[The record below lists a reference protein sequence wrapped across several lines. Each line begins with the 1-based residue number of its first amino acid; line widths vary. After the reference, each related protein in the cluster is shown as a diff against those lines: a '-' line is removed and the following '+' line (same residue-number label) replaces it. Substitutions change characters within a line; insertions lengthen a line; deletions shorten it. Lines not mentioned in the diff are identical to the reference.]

1 MIRAL
6 DKLDQERK
14 LRIFKAAETFIEEKT
29 L

>member
-6 DKLDQERK
+6 DKLDNDRK
-14 LRIFKAAETFIEEKT
+14 LRIFKAADTFIEEKT